1 MTDAITEIL
10 NDVVDL
16 MLDPVF
22 VVDEH
27 GVILFVS
34 KASERVLGYRP
45 DEMADR
51 YILDFVIPDDRETT
65 QQTVSSVID
74 GRIHSDF
81 ENRYRHKDGHTVS
94 LLWSARWVEK
104 HRVRVGVARDIT
116 ERKRAEKRLYHLA
129 NHDPLTDLPNRLL
142 FKDRVTKAIEHGKR
156 YQSKLALLY
165 LDLNGFKL
173 VNDKHGHSTGDQFL
187 REMSSRLSSNIRN
200 ADTIARIGGDEFA
213 VLLTGIAG
221 AKSVSNAIDK
231 IRYLIEKPI
240 EIDGHLLSVTA
251 SIGSAQ
257 FPEEGDAFDTL
268 LHNADA
274 SMYRKKRQ

>member
-1 MTDAITEIL
+1 MTDALSDIL
-10 NDVVDL
+10 NDVLDL
-16 MLDPVF
+16 MLDPIF
-22 VVDEH
+22 VVNEH
-27 GVILFVS
+27 GIILFVS

-45 DEMADR
+45 DEMVDKP
-51 YILDFVIPDDRETT
+51 IIDFVIPDDREAT
-65 QQTVSSVID
+65 QQTAKAIID

-81 ENRYRHKDGHTVS
+81 ENRYRHKDGHSVNI
-94 LLWSARWVEK
+94 LWSARWVEK
-104 HRVRVGVARDIT
+104 HRVRIGVARDIT

-129 NHDPLTDLPNRLL
+129 NHDPLTGLPNRML
-142 FKDRVTKAIEHGKR
+142 FKDRVTKAVEHGKR

-173 VNDKHGHSTGDQFL
+173 VNDKHGHSTGDRFL
-187 REMSSRLSSNIRN
+187 KDMSNRLSTNIRN

-213 VLLTGIAG
+213 VLLTGITDAN
-221 AKSVSNAIDK
+221 SVSDAIDK
-231 IRYLIEKPI
+231 IRFLIEEPI
-240 EIDGHLLSVTA
+240 EIGGHLLSVTA

-257 FPEEGDAFDTL
+257 FPEEGEAFDTL